1 MLHSR
6 PLAAAMQPAGIK
18 RSADAFDA
26 IPAGVNART
35 DLYPGAK
42 RLYGLLRS
50 VQNMQAEPSYADL
63 AAALGASV
71 RSIVRWMAQ
80 LVEMGLILVWRRGQ
94 GMTNIATV
102 VGLAVRSARDA
113 AARMPVRRQD
123 TRMDRFEGK
132 NVGKNT
138 YRVPTSYAVGR
149 LGAVPAR

>member
-1 MLHSR
+1 MR
-6 PLAAAMQPAGIK
+6 VAAQAAASQDPGIR
-18 RSADAFDA
+18 RSPDSFDA
-26 IPAGVNART
+26 IPASVNART

-80 LVEMGLILVWRRGQ
+80 LVEKGLITLWRRGL

-102 VGLAVRSARDA
+102 GGLAVRSAMESRQ
-113 AARMPVRRQD
+113 RVPIRRQD
-123 TRMDRFEGK
+123 ARSGWRPNKTGNNSRR
-132 NVGKNT
+132 NVP
-138 YRVPTSYAVGR
+138 VSYAQGR